1 MFARELKK
9 QQAVFVAADLSALLA
24 AFVTALYLHDPSG
37 SIESRL
43 LETSPSLLSVGTVGA
58 AVLAVSVFHSFGLYR
73 MRNGG
78 LKEAIAIAKGCSVT
92 ALVCLLVG
100 FIAHLEVSRITVALA
115 YLGSMPLVILMRSL
129 TRSLLRR
136 AYANP
141 AIAIPLAVVG
151 FNEVAHYLLD
161 QLLDRMT
168 PYEPVGFIAEGEA
181 GRQYRG
187 YPVIGPLEK
196 ILDFAKEFPSL
207 EVAIALPRAAQLQQE
222 ELVKLCE
229 RARVRWWMVPS
240 MLQSLGMGITV
251 DWLGSVPLIGP
262 RGSNI
267 EGLNFVIKRGFDLIA
282 GTILLV
288 VAAPALALGALAVR
302 LTDGSPILFR
312 QTRIGIRGKPFELLK
327 LRTMRK
333 DAGDVVHRNYVQE
346 WIRNGT
352 AAVQGNNGH
361 SVYKLADDDRITL
374 VGRILRRFS
383 IDELPQLVNVVRGE
397 MSLIGPRPALPY
409 ELSLYDEWHRR
420 RLEGLP
426 GITGLWQVS
435 GRNRLSFEE
444 MVRLDVQYLEDWSF
458 VRDLRILARTLPILL
473 RGEGV

>member
-1 MFARELKK
+1 
-9 QQAVFVAADLSALLA
+9 
-24 AFVTALYLHDPSG
+24 
-37 SIESRL
+37 
-43 LETSPSLLSVGTVGA
+43 
-58 AVLAVSVFHSFGLYR
+58 

-78 LKEAIAIAKGCSVT
+78 LKEASAIIKGCSVT
-92 ALVCLLVG
+92 ALLCLLSV
-100 FIAHLEVSRITVALA
+100 FVAHLDLSRITVALA
-115 YLGSMPLVILMRSL
+115 YLCSMPLVIMARSL
-129 TRSLLRR
+129 TRALLRR
-136 AYANP
+136 LYANP
-141 AIAIPLAVVG
+141 KIAIPLVVVG

-168 PYEPVGFIAEGEA
+168 LYEPVGFIDVGEP

-187 YPVIGPLEK
+187 YPVIGPLEGL
-196 ILDFAKEFPSL
+196 LDLAATHPSL
-207 EVAIALPRAAQLQQE
+207 EVAIATPGTAQIRQE
-222 ELVKLCE
+222 ELIELCA
-229 RARVRWWMVPS
+229 RARVRWWVVPWT
-240 MLQSLGMGITV
+240 LHSLGTGITV
-251 DWLGSVPLIGP
+251 DWLGTVPLIGP

-267 EGLNFVIKRGFDLIA
+267 EGLNFVIKRAFDVLA
-282 GTILLV
+282 GALLLV
-288 VAAPALALGALAVR
+288 IAAPAIALGALAIR
-302 LTDGSPILFR
+302 LTDGAPVLFR

-327 LRTMRK
+327 LRTMRSGV
-333 DAGDVVHRNYVQE
+333 GDRVHRNYVRD
-346 WIRNGT
+346 WIRNS
-352 AAVQGNNGH
+352 AAAAQGGGQP
-361 SVYKLADDDRITL
+361 VYKLADDDRIIF

-383 IDELPQLVNVVRGE
+383 IDELPQLVNVIRGE

-420 RLEGLP
+420 RLDGLP